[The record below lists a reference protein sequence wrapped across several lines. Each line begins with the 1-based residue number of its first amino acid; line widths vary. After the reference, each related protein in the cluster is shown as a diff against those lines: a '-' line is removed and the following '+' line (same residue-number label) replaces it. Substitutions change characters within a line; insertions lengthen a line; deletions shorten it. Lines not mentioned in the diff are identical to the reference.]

1 MLSDMSRTLDAIN
14 AQKVDTQLLS
24 RQRMPHSRALVKDKA
39 VGGLKFPD
47 NGTGVVASSL
57 DDLNTLVDDHL
68 RKGVVVRGDDG
79 WEQGD
84 VDAKRLLGHRTGTL
98 DLLAEGLGGGL
109 GECREE
115 TESTSVGDCGY
126 HFGVAN
132 PLHAALD
139 DGDWEG

>member
-68 RKGVVVRGDDG
+68 RPHHARARMMMRRETPKIPKLRI
-79 WEQGD
+79 
-84 VDAKRLLGHRTGTL
+84 
-98 DLLAEGLGGGL
+98 DLLLCTNMGVETLAEYLSTTRL
-109 GECREE
+109 QLERWKLSIADKPAS
-115 TESTSVGDCGY
+115 STS
-126 HFGVAN
+126 ATR
-132 PLHAALD
+132 
-139 DGDWEG
+139 